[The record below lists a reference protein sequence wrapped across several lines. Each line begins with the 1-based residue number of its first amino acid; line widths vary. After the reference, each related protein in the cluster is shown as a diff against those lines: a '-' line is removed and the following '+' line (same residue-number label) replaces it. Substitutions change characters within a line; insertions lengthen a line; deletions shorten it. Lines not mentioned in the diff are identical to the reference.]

1 MAEPIK
7 SPRSQKRLAP
17 KVGRGFSSQVLY
29 HLYTIWLFT
38 LSDLRT
44 TCLQT
49 VLFGLA
55 GAASGRLTT
64 PTTTTITHSISVWAA
79 AFNLLGT
86 SLRAFLFVWLLL
98 LVLQLDNQSMPGGP
112 EEDALN
118 NKAWRSIPS
127 GRISQSRVRDI
138 LLPST
143 IIVALLVSFIL
154 GVQLEA
160 AGFVAASYIYNQLGG
175 GDVNPVIRNLLNGV
189 GLTLLN
195 SGSLKLAAAYSK
207 EQGAFV
213 DGRGYVWILAVG
225 LVISTTIQTQDF
237 RDQEGDAARGR
248 WTLPLVIGDGPAR
261 LVTAASMLVWAF
273 LCPWICGAGFVG
285 YSLSVV
291 TACVA
296 AFGLLV
302 YRTRSA
308 DGLSFKLWSVWLTVV
323 YLMPWLASFR

>member
-7 SPRSQKRLAP
+7 SPRSHAQ
-17 KVGRGFSSQVLY
+17 KVGRELLEQILY

-64 PTTTTITHSISVWAA
+64 PATATITHSISVWAA
-79 AFNLLGT
+79 AINLLRT
-86 SLRAFLFVWLLL
+86 SLRAFVFVWLLL
-98 LVLQLDNQSMPGGP
+98 LVLQLDNQSMHGGP

-118 NKAWRSIPS
+118 NKAWRPIPS
-127 GRISQSRVRDI
+127 GRISQSHVRDT

-195 SGSLKLAAAYSK
+195 TGSLKLAAAHSK
-207 EQGAFV
+207 EEGAFV
-213 DGRGYVWILAVG
+213 DG
-225 LVISTTIQTQDF
+225 DF

-291 TACVA
+291 TASVA

-302 YRTRSA
+302 YRTQSA

>member
-7 SPRSQKRLAP
+7 SPRSHAQ
-17 KVGRGFSSQVLY
+17 KVGRELLEQILY

-64 PTTTTITHSISVWAA
+64 PATATITHSISVWAA
-79 AFNLLGT
+79 AINLLRT
-86 SLRAFLFVWLLL
+86 SLRAFVFVWLLL
-98 LVLQLDNQSMPGGP
+98 LVLQLDNQSMHGGP

-118 NKAWRSIPS
+118 NKAWRPIPS
-127 GRISQSRVRDI
+127 GRISQSHVRDT
-138 LLPST
+138 LLLST

-195 SGSLKLAAAYSK
+195 TGSLKLATAHSK
-207 EQGAFV
+207 EEGAFV
-213 DGRGYVWILAVG
+213 DGGGYVWILAVG

-296 AFGLLV
+296 AFSLMV

-323 YLMPWLASFR
+323 YLMPWLASLASFC